1 MGLVTIGKAPLFN
14 MDLESGCGS
23 SPDQLFNAAH
33 ILDLHLEESERTV
46 LCTGILE
53 ITDSR
58 VQCVSEQDSS

>member
-1 MGLVTIGKAPLFN
+1 

-33 ILDLHLEESERTV
+33 ILDLHLEESESTV

-58 VQCVSEQDSS
+58 VQCV